1 MNVEQIEDQVIR
13 DSIKDALLKRATAKE
28 FEDDAKALKEE
39 ANEILSVALLEVEDL
54 SAVEEGIGTVSLTV
68 TKRKKLDMPTMKLGL
83 LNDGVSALVI
93 ESAEAKATSHSESTS
108 VRFSI
113 WKEPK

>member
-1 MNVEQIEDQVIR
+1 MNIEQIEDQQIR
-13 DSIKDALLKRATAKE
+13 ESISTALGLRATAKE
-28 FEDDAKALKEE
+28 LEDNAKAMKEE
-39 ANEILSVALLEVEDL
+39 ANEILSVALLAVEGN
-54 SAVEEGIGTVSLTV
+54 SAVEEGIGTVSMTT